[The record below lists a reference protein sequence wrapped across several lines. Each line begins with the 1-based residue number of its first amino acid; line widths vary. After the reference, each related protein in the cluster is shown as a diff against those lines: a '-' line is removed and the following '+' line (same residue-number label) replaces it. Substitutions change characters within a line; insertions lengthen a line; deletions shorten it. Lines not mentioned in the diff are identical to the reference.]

1 MDIMAFDPLLMC
13 SVILMQIGA
22 KYLDL
27 ELTDFQKKLLKN
39 NIVQGIILF
48 GIIYLP
54 VRDIFKTT
62 VIVFLIYLIVHVL
75 LNEKHKYNVFSKQ
88 WLHTEGIIQNYI
100 DIKKKY
106 YENVSKI

>member
-1 MDIMAFDPLLMC
+1 MDIMAFDPLLMF

-54 VRDIFKTT
+54 VRDILKTSI
-62 VIVFLIYLIVHVL
+62 IVFLIYLIVHVL

-88 WLHTEGIIQNYI
+88 WLHAQGIIKNYI

-106 YENVSKI
+106 YENISKL

>member
-1 MDIMAFDPLLMC
+1 MDIMAFDPLLMF

-54 VRDIFKTT
+54 VRDILKTSI
-62 VIVFLIYLIVHVL
+62 IVFLIYLIIHVL

-88 WLHTEGIIQNYI
+88 WLHAQGIIKNYI

-106 YENVSKI
+106 YDNISKL